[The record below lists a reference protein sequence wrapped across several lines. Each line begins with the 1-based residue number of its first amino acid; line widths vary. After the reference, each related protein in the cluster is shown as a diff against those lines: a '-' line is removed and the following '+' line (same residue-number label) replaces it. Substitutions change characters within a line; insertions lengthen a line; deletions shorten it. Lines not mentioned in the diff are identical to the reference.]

1 VLNSILLVNVDDDE
15 ARSVIDKLEDEYGKN
30 MEEKMKDAVTITNE
44 EICSSICKELGIEK
58 TDKFTLEQLEEIWE
72 IDFGL
77 LREEDSEWLPYLTN
91 LDDYIY
97 IYENDNITNLHMFK
111 NYILTWSVENGLPS
125 SGASIRIEGCN
136 NLTSLDGI
144 EEIRVSEWQYI
155 GDLTISQC
163 PNLTD
168 ISALKEIGIC
178 EYLYIDLTENITEEM
193 IADVYYNN
201 PNIGMVRVSE
211 EISKGHTRVKYDL
224 TDNLEEVERK
234 IEELEEELDF

>member
-1 VLNSILLVNVDDDE
+1 
-15 ARSVIDKLEDEYGKN
+15 
-30 MEEKMKDAVTITNE
+30 M
-44 EICSSICKELGIEK
+44 
-58 TDKFTLEQLEEIWE
+58 
-72 IDFGL
+72 
-77 LREEDSEWLPYLTN
+77 
-91 LDDYIY
+91 
-97 IYENDNITNLHMFK
+97 
-111 NYILTWSVENGLPS
+111 
-125 SGASIRIEGCN
+125 
-136 NLTSLDGI
+136 TSLDGI

-201 PNIGMVRVSE
+201 PNIVMVRVSE